1 MRVDL
6 LLQHL
11 DIGIPEQQLLFIV
24 FIPQSLYIGFHFV
37 KADMQ
42 LPDLIGTETVIV
54 VSGVLRILESL
65 SEAADLLYQKIQMVQ
80 YPAQKQQCQKQSDHH
95 DHGGEQDHPDQ
106 NGMDRR
112 KERIVILKI
121 QIIPSGT
128 WKISLDD
135 KGLSFIYGKNRIMAA
150 AMIQRLQQAGILFR
164 MVSLLWVKLRISCKQ
179 DKTGMRG
186 ERISGILQGITD
198 QLVQVDHYVQ
208 VSQMIQ
214 GQMAKLPDIPVKY
227 DGIPG
232 GSRCTPAG
240 TPLAGCC
247 IFCQFL
253 QRKSIQIGSI
263 SHTDQCVVRKYQ
275 TDGFDI
281 VVIKN
286 IRIESLIYR
295 LLSLG
300 ITDTGGSIHDIGEI
314 RLNDGI
320 GQDPGRTGFHGLH
333 SCRDEGRYI
342 IQRLCIGSIQLTGI
356 ILGKKLNAHNKSK
369 EHKKQCR

>member
-1 MRVDL
+1 MNDVTQRKVLGFISLCRRAGRLTTGMDAAVEKAEKGEAHL
-6 LLQHL
+6 LLLAQ
-11 DIGIPEQQLLFIV
+11 
-24 FIPQSLYIGFHFV
+24 
-37 KADMQ
+37 
-42 LPDLIGTETVIV
+42 DLSTR
-54 VSGVLRILESL
+54 SAARLR
-65 SEAADLLYQKIQMVQ
+65 Q
-80 YPAQKQQCQKQSDHH
+80 
-95 DHGGEQDHPDQ
+95 
-106 NGMDRR
+106 
-112 KERIVILKI
+112 
-121 QIIPSGT
+121 
-128 WKISLDD
+128 
-135 KGLSFIYGKNRIMAA
+135 
-150 AMIQRLQQAGILFR
+150 
-164 MVSLLWVKLRISCKQ
+164 
-179 DKTGMRG
+179 
-186 ERISGILQGITD
+186 
-198 QLVQVDHYVQ
+198 
-208 VSQMIQ
+208 
-214 GQMAKLPDIPVKY
+214 KLPDIPVKY

>member
-1 MRVDL
+1 
-6 LLQHL
+6 
-11 DIGIPEQQLLFIV
+11 
-24 FIPQSLYIGFHFV
+24 
-37 KADMQ
+37 MQ

-54 VSGVLRILESL
+54 VSGVLRIRESL

-95 DHGGEQDHPDQ
+95 DHGGEQDHTDQ

>member
-1 MRVDL
+1 
-6 LLQHL
+6 
-11 DIGIPEQQLLFIV
+11 
-24 FIPQSLYIGFHFV
+24 
-37 KADMQ
+37 
-42 LPDLIGTETVIV
+42 
-54 VSGVLRILESL
+54 
-65 SEAADLLYQKIQMVQ
+65 MVQ

-95 DHGGEQDHPDQ
+95 DHGGEQDHTDQ

-232 GSRCTPAG
+232 EAGALQLARPWQAAAFSVSSSRGKASRSEVFP
-240 TPLAGCC
+240 
-247 IFCQFL
+247 
-253 QRKSIQIGSI
+253 IQISVSSGS
-263 SHTDQCVVRKYQ
+263 TRLMD
-275 TDGFDI
+275 
-281 VVIKN
+281 
-286 IRIESLIYR
+286 LI
-295 LLSLG
+295 
-300 ITDTGGSIHDIGEI
+300 
-314 RLNDGI
+314 
-320 GQDPGRTGFHGLH
+320 
-333 SCRDEGRYI
+333 
-342 IQRLCIGSIQLTGI
+342 
-356 ILGKKLNAHNKSK
+356 
-369 EHKKQCR
+369 

>member
-1 MRVDL
+1 
-6 LLQHL
+6 
-11 DIGIPEQQLLFIV
+11 
-24 FIPQSLYIGFHFV
+24 
-37 KADMQ
+37 
-42 LPDLIGTETVIV
+42 
-54 VSGVLRILESL
+54 
-65 SEAADLLYQKIQMVQ
+65 
-80 YPAQKQQCQKQSDHH
+80 
-95 DHGGEQDHPDQ
+95 
-106 NGMDRR
+106 
-112 KERIVILKI
+112 
-121 QIIPSGT
+121 
-128 WKISLDD
+128 
-135 KGLSFIYGKNRIMAA
+135 
-150 AMIQRLQQAGILFR
+150 MIQRLQQAGILFR

>member
-1 MRVDL
+1 
-6 LLQHL
+6 
-11 DIGIPEQQLLFIV
+11 
-24 FIPQSLYIGFHFV
+24 
-37 KADMQ
+37 
-42 LPDLIGTETVIV
+42 
-54 VSGVLRILESL
+54 
-65 SEAADLLYQKIQMVQ
+65 
-80 YPAQKQQCQKQSDHH
+80 
-95 DHGGEQDHPDQ
+95 
-106 NGMDRR
+106 
-112 KERIVILKI
+112 
-121 QIIPSGT
+121 
-128 WKISLDD
+128 
-135 KGLSFIYGKNRIMAA
+135 
-150 AMIQRLQQAGILFR
+150 
-164 MVSLLWVKLRISCKQ
+164 
-179 DKTGMRG
+179 MRG

-263 SHTDQCVVRKYQ
+263 SHADQCVVRKYQ

-356 ILGKKLNAHNKSK
+356 ILGKKLNTHNKSK